1 MKNVLKE
8 TITIKELTSHE
19 VSLLLEDKRFIKL
32 KPTTCSQCGEK
43 NSFTRRI
50 FEIIGV
56 SKNNQN
62 DEETQN
68 FIQYHFKQQYSIDF
82 IFFKTHK
89 ERFFVDTAVCD
100 KCKSTAIVYD
110 IDLFDQDLI
119 SELSKVTG
127 KPEFQ
132 IKIDLKKSM
141 KNNR

>member
-1 MKNVLKE
+1 M
-8 TITIKELTSHE
+8 
-19 VSLLLEDKRFIKL
+19 RR
-32 KPTTCSQCGEK
+32 EK
-43 NSFTRRI
+43 FFSRRI

-68 FIQYHFKQQYSIDF
+68 FIQYYFKQQYSIDF

-132 IKIDLKKSM
+132 IKNDLKKSM
-141 KNNR
+141 KNKIMKHL

>member
-1 MKNVLKE
+1 MKSTLKE

-32 KPTTCSQCGEK
+32 K
-43 NSFTRRI
+43 
-50 FEIIGV
+50 
-56 SKNNQN
+56 
-62 DEETQN
+62 
-68 FIQYHFKQQYSIDF
+68 
-82 IFFKTHK
+82 
-89 ERFFVDTAVCD
+89 
-100 KCKSTAIVYD
+100 
-110 IDLFDQDLI
+110 QDLI